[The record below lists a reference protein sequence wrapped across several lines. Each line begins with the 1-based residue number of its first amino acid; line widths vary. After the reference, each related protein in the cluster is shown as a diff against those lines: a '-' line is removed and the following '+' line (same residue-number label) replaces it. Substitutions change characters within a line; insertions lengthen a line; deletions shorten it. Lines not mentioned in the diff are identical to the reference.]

1 MLRKIQMFALIFVF
15 LFVLV
20 GCSSN
25 EPTIVGVWYSEQE
38 KINMTINEDGTFH
51 ITDVSL
57 EDGDLLGGTYR
68 IEGDQ
73 FIYTPTGEDELA
85 NTFTLTGDTLVL
97 TYEGY
102 TSTLKR
108 VKE

>member
-1 MLRKIQMFALIFVF
+1 MLRKIQMFALIFVL

-20 GCSSN
+20 GCVSN
-25 EPTIVGVWYSEQE
+25 VPTIVGEWYSEQE

-51 ITDVSL
+51 ITDVTLQDS
-57 EDGDLLGGTYR
+57 DLLAGIYR

-73 FIYTPTGEDELA
+73 FIYKPTGEDELA
-85 NTFTLTGDTLVL
+85 NTFKLTGDTLVL